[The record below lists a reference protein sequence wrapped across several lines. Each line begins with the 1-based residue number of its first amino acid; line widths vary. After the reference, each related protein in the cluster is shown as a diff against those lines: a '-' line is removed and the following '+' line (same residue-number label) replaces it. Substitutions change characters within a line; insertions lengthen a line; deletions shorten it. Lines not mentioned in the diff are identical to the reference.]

1 MTRSPG
7 TRDGLID
14 LSDLLAARPA
24 RSELI
29 YLLGSLDKQD
39 TAENPE
45 GSWQLYYAR
54 RISGHLADGAATRN
68 QAGRRAVING
78 SRCRPPVWP
87 PGQLNVLPHGLHI
100 YASLSCTE
108 NARFYAADGVGRHSR
123 RAALRR
129 KTTSTIA
136 PSPMASARCTAAL
149 TGTR

>member
-45 GSWQLYYAR
+45 GSWQLYYAAGFPANWQMARPHAIR
-54 RISGHLADGAATRN
+54 RVGAQLSMGHD
-68 QAGRRAVING
+68 AGRPSGLPVSSTCCHTACIFMHRCPAQRMLAHAAIR
-78 SRCRPPVWP
+78 SRCF
-87 PGQLNVLPHGLHI
+87 
-100 YASLSCTE
+100 ASR
-108 NARFYAADGVGRHSR
+108 AR
-123 RAALRR
+123 
-129 KTTSTIA
+129 
-136 PSPMASARCTAAL
+136 
-149 TGTR
+149 

>member
-54 RISGHLADGAATRN
+54 RISGHFQPPGRWGGHAIRRVGA
-68 QAGRRAVING
+68 QLSMDHDAGRPSGLPVSSTCCHTACIFMHRCPAPRMLAHAAYRADAG
-78 SRCRPPVWP
+78 PAL
-87 PGQLNVLPHGLHI
+87 GGAPH
-100 YASLSCTE
+100 
-108 NARFYAADGVGRHSR
+108 RYAACGSW
-123 RAALRR
+123 
-129 KTTSTIA
+129 SWW
-136 PSPMASARCTAAL
+136 
-149 TGTR
+149 